1 MRVLPYLRVPVPV
14 RRTFTPGEDPGK
26 PQSEMPC
33 ITFRLVHIRGD
44 GVSGKFY
51 DCERCRGAGL
61 ASFPDSAVEIPPD
74 VMEGM
79 KLHIEMCEG
88 IKR

>member
-14 RRTFTPGEDPGK
+14 RRTFTPGEDPG
-26 PQSEMPC
+26 PPSSEILT
-33 ITFRLVHIRGD
+33 ITFRLIHMPEKM
-44 GVSGKFY
+44 GKFY

-61 ASFPDSAVEIPPD
+61 SSFPNETFEIPDD
-74 VMEGM
+74 VFESM
-79 KLHIEMCEG
+79 KIHVELCEG